1 MKLFSSIMVFVLMT
15 TSLAFATAI
24 DDKSIVGTYEGTA
37 YQSQTR
43 SSLLRL
49 KLTSYA

>member
-24 DDKSIVGTYEGTA
+24 DDKSIVGTYEE
-37 YQSQTR
+37 SL
-43 SSLLRL
+43 SIPNPKFLLRL